1 MPTPPVRTT
10 NRTKDTTMTNG
21 MYISAMTQGSGKS
34 LIALGLFDSLIK
46 DTDRVGFF
54 RPVFNG
60 ETETQDPLIRLL
72 RTKYNLKDTQARG
85 GVSLERCRELLADG
99 NHEEMASIAVAVYD
113 DMTDHCDVIIVDG
126 TDLLS
131 HNAATVEFDLN
142 AQFAKDLGLPVI
154 AVVGAQEATVSDAV
168 NAIDVARTEL
178 TNAKVDILAMM
189 VNRCRPELRDEIA
202 KNVKRGPSQ
211 RPVYVL
217 PELPEMALPTVAEV
231 VNSLGLNTDGMSTEF
246 LDRDIHDIKIAA
258 MTVSNF
264 LNQFTDGDFVIVPG
278 DRADIMVATLAS
290 ALAPTFP
297 APSGMLL
304 TGGLN
309 NELTGNTAISQLV
322 NKAPFPVFSTTLDTF
337 KAGRAVSRVQGQL
350 ALGQPRKIAAA
361 LGEWFRNV
369 DEKELFERLDLPRTQ
384 TMTPLRFLH
393 NLIEKARADRRS
405 IVLPEGHDP
414 RILRAASIIVR
425 RDFCDLTLIGNPAEI
440 TEICQRE
447 SIDLPIAEN
456 GKRGVTIIDLNNNEY
471 FEDFAATYAEL
482 RAHKGMT
489 LEGARNRMMD
499 PSYFGTM
506 MVYKGIVHGMVSGA
520 VNTTANTIRP
530 SLEFIK
536 TREGVNVVSSVFLML
551 MEDRV
556 LVFGDCAVNPNPN
569 SDQLADIA
577 KASAETARQFG
588 VDPKVAM
595 LSYSTGTSGAG
606 ADVEIVVEATEKLR
620 ESNPDFA
627 FEGPIQFDAASNMDI
642 ASSKL
647 PGSQV
652 AGQAT
657 VFIFPD
663 LNTGNNTYKAVQQT
677 SGAVAV
683 GPVLQGLRKPVNDLS
698 RGCTVE
704 DIINTVAITAI
715 QAQTL

>member
-1 MPTPPVRTT
+1 
-10 NRTKDTTMTNG
+10 MTNG

-34 LIALGLFDSLIK
+34 LIALGLFDSLVK
-46 DTDRVGFF
+46 ETDRVGFF
-54 RPVFNG
+54 RPVFAG
-60 ETETQDPLIRLL
+60 EIESNDPLIRLL
-72 RTKYNLKDTQARG
+72 RTKYELTEDQARG
-85 GVSLERCRELLADG
+85 GVSLERCRELLAEG
-99 NHEEMASIAVAVYD
+99 NHEEMSSIAVSVYSQ
-113 DMTDHCDVIIVDG
+113 MVAHCDVIIVDG

-142 AQFAKDLGLPVI
+142 AQFSRDLGLPVI
-154 AVVGAQEATVSDAV
+154 AVVGAQEASVSDAV

-178 TNAKVDILAMM
+178 HNAKVDVLAMM

-202 KNVKRGPSQ
+202 KNVKRGPSN

-231 VNSLGLNTDGMSTEF
+231 VHNLGLNSEGMSVDF

-264 LNQFTDGDFVIVPG
+264 LSQFTDGDFVIVPG
-278 DRADIMVATLAS
+278 DRSDIMVATLAS
-290 ALAPTFP
+290 ALAPSFP

-304 TGGLN
+304 TGGLT
-309 NELTGNTAISQLV
+309 NELGSNTAIGQLV
-322 NKAPFPVFSTTLDTF
+322 EKAPFPVFSTQLDTF
-337 KAGRAVSRVQGQL
+337 KAGRAVSQVRGQL
-350 ALGQPRKIAAA
+350 ALAQPRKIAAA

-369 DEKELFERLDLPRTQ
+369 DEKELFERLELERPA

-393 NLIEKARADRRS
+393 NLIEKARSDRRS
-405 IVLPEGHDP
+405 IVLPEGYDP
-414 RILRAASIIVR
+414 RILRAASIIAR
-425 RDFCDLTLIGNPAEI
+425 RDFCDLVIIGNPQKIA
-440 TEICQRE
+440 EICQRE
-447 SIDLPIAEN
+447 SIDLPIAGD
-456 GKRGVTIIDLNNNEY
+456 GKRGVTIIDIDDNEY
-471 FEDFAATYAEL
+471 FDDFAATYAEL

-506 MVYKGIVHGMVSGA
+506 MVHKGIVHGMVSGA
-520 VNTTANTIRP
+520 ANTTANTIRP
-530 SLEFIK
+530 SLEFVK
-536 TREGVNVVSSVFLML
+536 TRPGVKIVSSVFLML

-569 SDQLADIA
+569 AEQLADIA
-577 KASAETARQFG
+577 TASAETARQFG

-595 LSYSTGTSGAG
+595 LSYSTGTSGSG
-606 ADVEIVVEATEKLR
+606 ADVEVVVEATEKLR

-627 FEGPIQFDAASNMDI
+627 FEGPIQFDAASNMSI

-647 PGSQV
+647 PDSEV
-652 AGQAT
+652 AGKAT

-698 RGCTVE
+698 RGCTVD

-715 QAQTL
+715 QAQTM

>member
-1 MPTPPVRTT
+1 
-10 NRTKDTTMTNG
+10 MTNG
-21 MYISAMTQGSGKS
+21 MYISAMNQGSGKS
-34 LIALGLFDSLIK
+34 LIAIGLLDSLVK
-46 DTDRVGFF
+46 ETDRVGFF
-54 RPVFNG
+54 RPVFHG
-60 ETETQDPLIRLL
+60 GIESQDPLIHLL
-72 RTKYNLKDTQARG
+72 RTKYNLNDTQARG
-85 GVSLERCRELLADG
+85 GISLERCRELLASGD
-99 NHEEMASIAVAVYD
+99 HEEMSSVAVSVYS
-113 DMTDHCDVIIVDG
+113 DMAKHCDVIIVDG

-142 AQFAKDLGLPVI
+142 AQFAKDLGTPVI
-154 AVVGAQEATVSDAV
+154 AVVGAQESTVSDVV
-168 NAIDVARTEL
+168 NAVDVARTEL
-178 TNAKVDILAMM
+178 HSAKVDVLAVM
-189 VNRCRPELRDEIA
+189 VNRARPELREEIL
-202 KNVKRGPSQ
+202 KNVKRGPSN

-217 PELPEMALPTVAEV
+217 PELPEIALPTVAEV
-231 VNSLGLNTDGMSTEF
+231 VNHLGLSSDGMNQDF

-264 LNQFTDGDFVIVPG
+264 LSQFTDGDFVIVPG
-278 DRADIMVATLAS
+278 DRSDIMVATLAS

-304 TGGLN
+304 TGGLAS
-309 NELTGNTAISQLV
+309 ELKGDTAIGQLV
-322 NKAPFPVFSTTLDTF
+322 EKAPFPVFSTQLDTF
-337 KAGRAVSRVQGQL
+337 KAGRAVSMVRGQL

-369 DEKELFERLDLPRTQ
+369 DEKELFERLELERPA

-393 NLIEKARADRRS
+393 NLIEKARSDRRS
-405 IVLPEGHDP
+405 IVLPEGYDP
-414 RILRAASIIVR
+414 RILRAASLIVR
-425 RDFCDLTLIGNPAEI
+425 RDFCDLTLIGNPEKIA
-440 TEICQRE
+440 EICQRE
-447 SIDLPIAEN
+447 SIDLPIAED
-456 GKRGVTIIDLNNNEY
+456 GKRGVTIIDLDNNEY
-471 FEDFAATYAEL
+471 TDDFAATYAKL

-489 LEGARNRMMD
+489 LEGAQNRMMD

-506 MVYKGIVHGMVSGA
+506 LVHKGIVDGMVSGA

-536 TREGVNVVSSVFLML
+536 TREGVKVVSSVFLML

-569 SDQLADIA
+569 SEQLADIA

-595 LSYSTGTSGAG
+595 LSYSTGTSGSG
-606 ADVEIVVEATEKLR
+606 ADVDIVIEATEKLR

-627 FEGPIQFDAASNMDI
+627 FEGPIQFDAASNMSI

-647 PGSQV
+647 PGSEV

-683 GPVLQGLRKPVNDLS
+683 GPVLQGLRKPINDLS
-698 RGCTVE
+698 RGATVD